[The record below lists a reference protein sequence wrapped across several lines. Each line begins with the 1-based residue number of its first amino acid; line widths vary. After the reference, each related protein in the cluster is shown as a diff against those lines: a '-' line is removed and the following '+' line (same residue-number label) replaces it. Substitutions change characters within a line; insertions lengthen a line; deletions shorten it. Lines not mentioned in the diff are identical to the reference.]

1 MRAGEKSKTG
11 GGDKASADHIHV
23 SVELGRTESM
33 AALSS
38 VKSFLQ
44 VASRDAPPT
53 LVCSRGSVAE
63 VYSKLAVRTKTAELE
78 RTLEESEPQ
87 AQWYHAACNLVSMH
101 KAKQTPPHRIPRI
114 ALLTHAG
121 PVTAGIAL
129 LMDRFTAIG
138 VVMAAYGINVVL
150 LEIQSTLATPPKT
163 IGLEGGAAWTSIL
176 ANCLFIFDSVGS
188 TQLLLQPL
196 LEEAISLAWAALAL
210 KGAKSSA
217 ASRYPRLV
225 SVGTGFLLVGILA
238 ILAIAIPNLTT
249 ALGIVTAVALIPTT
263 FITPPLIHLKLTD
276 GTAGAL
282 AMLDKICCYVLMVVG
297 VIMGLLGL
305 VGTLYDISVSY

>member
-1 MRAGEKSKTG
+1 MPLFGAMRAGEKSKTG

-121 PVTAGIAL
+121 PVTGARHHRRWGSCL
-129 LMDRFTAIG
+129 SMDYG
-138 VVMAAYGINVVL
+138 PPGAYLGPGTHDI
-150 LEIQSTLATPPKT
+150 
-163 IGLEGGAAWTSIL
+163 
-176 ANCLFIFDSVGS
+176 CGS
-188 TQLLLQPL
+188 HFRLLL
-196 LEEAISLAWAALAL
+196 
-210 KGAKSSA
+210 
-217 ASRYPRLV
+217 V
-225 SVGTGFLLVGILA
+225 F
-238 ILAIAIPNLTT
+238 
-249 ALGIVTAVALIPTT
+249 
-263 FITPPLIHLKLTD
+263 
-276 GTAGAL
+276 AGHAP
-282 AMLDKICCYVLMVVG
+282 
-297 VIMGLLGL
+297 
-305 VGTLYDISVSY
+305 